1 MELLKIMEP
10 YITGTTS
17 ILGIFFIQVMWITI
31 FRVTLKEKM
40 TEKKYHYL
48 LELSS
53 GIIMSIFSIYLLYMS
68 QKENYYYLYS
78 NLRLVIILLPT
89 IFISARVSFISV
101 FLAGVFSF
109 FINGITLVSV
119 AYIVTFSVFLLTVAI
134 TKKLV
139 KGNQIKLFFLSCLFV
154 IPIWFAVYFIN
165 FDGVHVYSLD
175 YMVPDYLNF
184 VIISSITFFSVSY
197 LAYLSEH
204 FFQTM
209 ADNLTDELTKL
220 GNLKAF
226 NQLYPV
232 FFQQVEKNKY
242 QCNLILFDIDHFKQV
257 NDTYGHLAGNY
268 VLVELANLLKQMSVT
283 HYGNRVF
290 RIGGEEFALLI
301 ENESLEETLKI
312 ANEICEAVANYP
324 FYYDGRRIKVS
335 ISLGV
340 ACSVGKEN
348 QREFYMKAD
357 KALYQAKELGR
368 NQVSY
373 WKE

>member
-139 KGNQIKLFFLSCLFV
+139 KGNQIKLFF
-154 IPIWFAVYFIN
+154 
-165 FDGVHVYSLD
+165 
-175 YMVPDYLNF
+175 
-184 VIISSITFFSVSY
+184 
-197 LAYLSEH
+197 
-204 FFQTM
+204 
-209 ADNLTDELTKL
+209 
-220 GNLKAF
+220 
-226 NQLYPV
+226 
-232 FFQQVEKNKY
+232 
-242 QCNLILFDIDHFKQV
+242 
-257 NDTYGHLAGNY
+257 
-268 VLVELANLLKQMSVT
+268 
-283 HYGNRVF
+283 
-290 RIGGEEFALLI
+290 
-301 ENESLEETLKI
+301 
-312 ANEICEAVANYP
+312 
-324 FYYDGRRIKVS
+324 
-335 ISLGV
+335 
-340 ACSVGKEN
+340 
-348 QREFYMKAD
+348 
-357 KALYQAKELGR
+357 
-368 NQVSY
+368 
-373 WKE
+373 